1 MIDDHLVLISCSRIM
16 HVFLE
21 RLLDRLLTS
30 EQTALFHT
38 FLQIFVRQQNLLAQI
53 HQFQIYRHMTD
64 RMCVCQ
70 KKQPHDGN
78 LQELVARRSGS
89 TSELVDDGTLAD
101 FCEMMRHNAGM
112 PSVTPLMTFHL
123 RGTEINQRV
132 LHFNYFVSWL
142 LSWLFTQNYYRDY
155 NLRKIKFIYI
165 AVNDSQTREKY
176 WKILKGSEISR
187 KKGQK
192 RVTFNKS
199 KNHFL

>member
-70 KKQPHDGN
+70 KNSHITVICKKSS
-78 LQELVARRSGS
+78 RMSGS

-132 LHFNYFVSWL
+132 LHFNYFVS
-142 LSWLFTQNYYRDY
+142 
-155 NLRKIKFIYI
+155 
-165 AVNDSQTREKY
+165 
-176 WKILKGSEISR
+176 
-187 KKGQK
+187 
-192 RVTFNKS
+192 
-199 KNHFL
+199 